1 MLKKLAR
8 KRSVH
13 VMLVYSGGC
22 NGCDIE
28 ILNALLS
35 PYYDLE
41 QYRVFVTW
49 NPREADILLVTGAVT
64 KRTVE
69 PLKAI
74 YESIP
79 EPKKVVAVGSC
90 PIKGCV
96 YLNVYGDLGP
106 ADHVVGPLEKILP
119 VDASIP
125 GCPPR
130 PEDCIAGVASLIP
143 TLMEADP

>member
-1 MLKKLAR
+1 MLKEAAR
-8 KRSVH
+8 KRSIH
-13 VMLVYSGGC
+13 VMLVYTGGC

-28 ILNALLS
+28 VVNALLS

-49 NPREADILLVTGAVT
+49 NPREADILLVTGPVT
-64 KRTVE
+64 RRTKE

-79 EPKKVVAVGSC
+79 EPKAVVAVGSC
-90 PIKGCV
+90 PIVGDI
-96 YLNVYGDLGP
+96 YLNVYGELGP
-106 ADHVVGPLEKILP
+106 ADQVVGPLHKVLP
-119 VDASIP
+119 VDASVP

-130 PEDCIAGVASLIP
+130 PEDIIAGVASLIP
-143 TLMEADP
+143 KIVEAGP